1 MKNSNKKGVLFIL
14 SIVQNTL
21 IGKSKQ
27 SIGNATFTT
36 WKGRNV
42 LKSKPVSVANPQTDA
57 QVMRRSALTQAVA
70 LYRKVSGVINAGFNE
85 LATTISAYN
94 AFCSYTLKNAFDYS
108 APPVASFVIDD
119 ALISKGSIAQQL
131 LDSVAGSAASN
142 DIVVTWDAS
151 TLQPGQSVNDKLLA
165 VVINN
170 TSDVTQGYVTSV
182 ARSAE
187 TATLSFS
194 DGLTLADDCDVLVG
208 FISSDGNKS
217 SDSVYTNIAVG
228 A

>member
-1 MKNSNKKGVLFIL
+1 MT
-14 SIVQNTL
+14 IVQNTL

-42 LKSKPVSVANPQTDA
+42 LKSKPVSVANPKTDS
-57 QVMRRSALTQAVA
+57 QLMRRSALIQTVE

-142 DIVVTWDAS
+142 DIVVT
-151 TLQPGQSVNDKLLA
+151 
-165 VVINN
+165 
-170 TSDVTQGYVTSV
+170 
-182 ARSAE
+182 
-187 TATLSFS
+187 
-194 DGLTLADDCDVLVG
+194 
-208 FISSDGNKS
+208 
-217 SDSVYTNIAVG
+217 
-228 A
+228 